1 MLFNATY
8 ILAFDGTNGQA
19 NKEYVYWILDWN
31 NKPGLAVGLLFGVVI
46 GFPIIFCLYYLL
58 AMFRDYCWK
67 KICKSDY
74 DDVQNSTPDN
84 VAMTEV
90 RFGEHIVP

>member
-8 ILAFDGTNGQA
+8 ILGFDGTNGQG
-19 NKEYVYWILDWN
+19 NNEYVYWILDWN

-58 AMFRDYCWK
+58 AMLRDYCWK

-74 DDVQNSTPDN
+74 DDVQNSTLNN
-84 VAMTEV
+84 VTMTEV
-90 RFGEHIVP
+90 RLVEQIVP

>member
-8 ILAFDGTNGQA
+8 ILAFDGTNGEG

-67 KICKSDY
+67 KICKSDF
-74 DDVQNSTPDN
+74 DDVQNSTLHN
-84 VAMTEV
+84 VTMTEV
-90 RFGEHIVP
+90 RFGEQNVP